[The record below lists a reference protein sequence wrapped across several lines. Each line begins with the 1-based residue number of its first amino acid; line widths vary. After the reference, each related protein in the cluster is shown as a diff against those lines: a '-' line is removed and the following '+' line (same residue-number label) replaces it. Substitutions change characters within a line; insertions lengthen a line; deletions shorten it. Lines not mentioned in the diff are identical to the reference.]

1 MAERDRETVVVT
13 DGDRGGGGAVLAVVL
28 LIAVLVVLF
37 LVFGGTEMFS
47 GGSDPTEI
55 KADINVKP
63 TTN

>member
-47 GGSDPTEI
+47 GASDPTEI

-63 TTN
+63 SS